1 MLRKKTEP
9 GRECAMLDGW
19 RVWSFPQGGQHRFP
33 NKVTFDERPEGGE
46 EGAWLWESDDNK

>member
-1 MLRKKTEP
+1 
-9 GRECAMLDGW
+9 MLDGW

-33 NKVTFDERPEGGE
+33 DKVTFDERPEGGE